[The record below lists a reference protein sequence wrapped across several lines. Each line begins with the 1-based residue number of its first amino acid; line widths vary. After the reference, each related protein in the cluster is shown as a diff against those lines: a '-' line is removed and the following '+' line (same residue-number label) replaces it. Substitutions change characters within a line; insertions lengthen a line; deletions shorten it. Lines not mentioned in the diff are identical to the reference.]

1 MVESQPNFIKNK
13 MAYRD
18 ISRGIRLAADHAKY
32 IAWLEKD
39 TAARQEAF
47 AAVSNPANKVKTD
60 RIPGYVI
67 PFDSTGAQLAYVPAR
82 LIKATQTGRG
92 STLAI
97 ALENVVAAY
106 TFGLTEIAGLTTPN
120 LLDGVKQFKCAKL
133 SIIQR
138 VTTATEK
145 KASRITGRLYYRHEN
160 DSVTTVFG
168 KKLAAD
174 TYQTVKEALI
184 ESSSFKALVPGT
196 GAVPNRYRFVP
207 ESV

>member
-1 MVESQPNFIKNK
+1 

-18 ISRGIRLAADHAKY
+18 ISRGVRLAADHAKY

-47 AAVSNPANKVKTD
+47 ASVSNPANKVKTD
-60 RIPGYVI
+60 RVSGYII
-67 PFDSTGAQLAYVPAR
+67 PFDSTGAQLAYVPAK
-82 LIKATQTGRG
+82 LIKGTQTGRG
-92 STLAI
+92 SAL
-97 ALENVVAAY
+97 ALEVGSIVAAY
-106 TFGLTEIAGLTTPN
+106 TFDLNDIAALTTPN

-133 SIIQR
+133 TVIQR

-168 KKLAAD
+168 KKLATD
-174 TYQTVKEALI
+174 TYQSVKEALI
-184 ESSSFKALVPGT
+184 ASNAFKTLIPGT
-196 GAVPNRYRFVP
+196 GSVPNRYRFVP
-207 ESV
+207 EAV